1 MHGAILVRMLL
12 IEMTLGP
19 FHIMGVKTAA
29 RHLSTR
35 CNVEVCANIIAF
47 LDYSSSRWRRV
58 HHICELAKQAF
69 RQSHLQT

>member
-19 FHIMGVKTAA
+19 FNMMGVKTAA
-29 RHLSTR
+29 LHLSTR
-35 CNVEVCANIIAF
+35 CNAEVYANIMAF
-47 LDYSSSRWRRV
+47 LDDSSSRWRRV
-58 HHICELAKQAF
+58 HHIYELAKQAF